1 MTRISNQ
8 TIPSTIG
15 SSSIDAPAP
24 AQVEAPATPATT
36 AQSPSGDA
44 FEVARP
50 GLAQAVP
57 ATATE
62 VSTTETQ
69 SVMDLL
75 LSGPDASPE
84 NTGTENG
91 RWDWVEDAFTRK
103 PRRGGRSTNKNRS
116 GETDLGQLRNA
127 LKDVF
132 NDFALPAPSS
142 SRQRDF
148 QNWFHQAKAK
158 GEYSQGGDASFSE
171 LKAAARD
178 YIAEK
183 GL

>member
-24 AQVEAPATPATT
+24 AQVEAPTT
-36 AQSPSGDA
+36 TTQSPSGDA
-44 FEVARP
+44 FEVAKP
-50 GLAQAVP
+50 GLTQTAP
-57 ATATE
+57 AASTE

-75 LSGPDASPE
+75 LSGPAASPE
-84 NTGTENG
+84 TTGTENAG
-91 RWDWVEDAFTRK
+91 RWDWVTDSMTRK
-103 PRRGGRSTNKNRS
+103 PRRGGNGTNKNRS

-132 NDFALPAPSS
+132 SDFGLSAPSS

-148 QNWFHQAKAK
+148 RNWFHQAKAN
-158 GEYSQGGDASFSE
+158 GEYSQGGDASYSE